1 MECQCP
7 EGFSGSRCESR
18 AISKKGRRPQISE
31 KSGDDCESEY
41 ILSGRFDS
49 MYTISLISFLYLSR
63 YLCPPGS
70 GRLSVGKGL
79 YMEHFCP
86 RIFSQNFCAHSLACR
101 RTFPLHNFPSF
112 LLSLLFFLSFCVR
125 QTCSR
130 SLCLVYWSIY
140 CKCSNYNR
148 AANKSP
154 LLLMLF
160 RFLLCRLFG

>member
-41 ILSGRFDS
+41 ISSGRFDS

-86 RIFSQNFCAHSLACR
+86 RIFFTELLRPFSGLSSDISFAQFSILPPLPPLFPFFLCSPDLQSQSL
-101 RTFPLHNFPSF
+101 S
-112 LLSLLFFLSFCVR
+112 SLL
-125 QTCSR
+125 
-130 SLCLVYWSIY
+130 VYI
-140 CKCSNYNR
+140 
-148 AANKSP
+148 
-154 LLLMLF
+154 L
-160 RFLLCRLFG
+160 